1 MMAEELSI
9 GRLAETKPPLED
21 QSRRL
26 WDLVAGFETGQ
37 IFLTAFELGIFNLLK
52 EAKTAEKIAGE
63 LKTHPKATEK
73 LLDVL
78 VSIGAL
84 DRKGSLYL
92 TAPNMSPF
100 LVEGEPYFA
109 RYLKF
114 SLESREKL
122 LNLKAAL
129 KEGPAAEG
137 EMHEHQYDRESI
149 DWIARGTMLG
159 RLQTTLKLVREIP
172 EFKSARKLIDL
183 GSGHGL
189 FGIGFAQENP
199 HLEVVIFDQPG
210 VAEIASDYIER
221 YGVGERVKA
230 MSGDYTKDDIGS
242 GYDIAFE
249 ACSFGGNADQA
260 RSFYENVAR
269 SLNDGGLFI
278 SQTFTI
284 NDDRRSPL
292 RNLVW
297 DLKEEISKD
306 GHMHLKTNSEIFRT
320 LREAGLVEEKV
331 IDMSSDLSMPMRLVV
346 ARKGAE

>member
-1 MMAEELSI
+1 MTSEEL
-9 GRLAETKPPLED
+9 GKERLTEAKPPLED

-37 IFLTAFELGIFNLLK
+37 IFLTAFELGVFNLLK
-52 EAKTAEKIAGE
+52 EPKTAKQISEE
-63 LKTHPKATEK
+63 LETHPKATEK

-78 VSIGAL
+78 VSIGTL
-84 DRKGSLYL
+84 NRIDGLYL
-92 TAPNMSPF
+92 TAPNMAPF
-100 LVEGEPYFA
+100 LIEGELYFA

-114 SLESREKL
+114 GLESREKL

-129 KEGPAAEG
+129 KEGPKVEG
-137 EMHEHQYDRESI
+137 EKHKHQYDRVSI

-159 RLQTTLKLVREIP
+159 RLQATLKLVRDLP

-183 GSGHGL
+183 GGGHGL

-221 YGVGERVKA
+221 YGAGERVKA

-284 NDDRRSPL
+284 DDDRRSPL
-292 RNLVW
+292 RNLIW
-297 DLKEEISKD
+297 DLKEQISND
-306 GHMHLKTNSEIFRT
+306 GHMHLKTNSEIFRM
-320 LREAGLVEEKV
+320 LREAGLEGEKV
-331 IDMSSDLSMPMRLVV
+331 IDMSQDLSMPMRLVV
-346 ARKGAE
+346 ARKRA

>member
-1 MMAEELSI
+1 MTSEEI
-9 GRLAETKPPLED
+9 GEKRLAEMNPPLED

-37 IFLTAFELGIFNLLK
+37 IFLAAFELGVFNLLK
-52 EAKTAEKIAGE
+52 EPKTSKKISEE
-63 LKTHPKATEK
+63 LNTHPTVTEK

-78 VSIGAL
+78 VSIGTL
-84 DRKGSLYL
+84 DRIDGLYL
-92 TAPNMSPF
+92 TAPNMAPF
-100 LVEGEPYFA
+100 LIEGEPYLA

-122 LNLKAAL
+122 INLKAAL
-129 KEGPAAEG
+129 KEGPAIEG
-137 EMHEHQYDRESI
+137 EKHEHHYDRESI

-159 RLQTTLKLVREIP
+159 RLQATIKLIRDLP

-183 GSGHGL
+183 GGGHGL

-199 HLEVVIFDQPG
+199 QMEVVIFDQPG
-210 VAEIASDYIER
+210 VAEIASEYIDR
-221 YGVGERVKA
+221 YGVGDRVKT

-249 ACSFGGNADQA
+249 ACSFGGNAEQA
-260 RSFYENVAR
+260 KLFYENVAR
-269 SLNDGGLFI
+269 SLKDGGLFI

-284 NDDRRSPL
+284 DDDRRAPL

-297 DLKEEISKD
+297 DLKEQISND
-306 GHMHLKTNSEIFRT
+306 GHMHLKTNSEIFRA
-320 LREAGLVEEKV
+320 LGEAGLEGEKV
-331 IDMSSDLSMPMRLVV
+331 IDMSSDLSMPMRLVI
-346 ARKGAE
+346 ARKRG

>member
-1 MMAEELSI
+1 MTAEELSI
-9 GRLAETKPPLED
+9 ERLAETKPPLED

-52 EAKTAEKIAGE
+52 EPKTAEKTSDE
-63 LKTHPKATEK
+63 LMIHPKATEK
-73 LLDVL
+73 LLNVL
-78 VSIGAL
+78 VAIGTL
-84 DRKGSLYL
+84 DRKDGLYL
-92 TAPNMSPF
+92 TAPEMAPF
-100 LVEGEPYFA
+100 LIEGEPYFA

-114 SLESREKL
+114 GLESREKL

-137 EMHEHQYDRESI
+137 QKHEHHYDRESI

-159 RLQTTLKLVREIP
+159 RLQATLKLVREFP
-172 EFKSARKLIDL
+172 EFKSAKKLIDL
-183 GSGHGL
+183 GGGHGL

-199 HLEVVIFDQPG
+199 QMEVVIFDQPG

-221 YGVGERVKA
+221 YGVGDRVKA

-249 ACSFGGNADQA
+249 ACSFGGKADQA

-284 NDDRRSPL
+284 DDDRRAPL

-306 GHMHLKTNSEIFRT
+306 GHMHLKTNSEI
-320 LREAGLVEEKV
+320 LRVLKEAGLEGETV
-331 IDMSSDLSMPMRLVV
+331 IDMSPDLSMPMRLVV
-346 ARKGAE
+346 ARKRG

>member
-137 EMHEHQYDRESI
+137 EKHEHQYDRESI

-183 GSGHGL
+183 GGGHGL

-260 RSFYENVAR
+260 RLFYENVAR
-269 SLNDGGLFI
+269 SLKDGGLFI

-284 NDDRRSPL
+284 DDDRRSPL

-297 DLKEEISKD
+297 DLKEQISSD
-306 GHMHLKTNSEIFRT
+306 GHMHLKTNSEIFGA
-320 LREAGLVEEKV
+320 LEEAGLKGEKV
-331 IDMSSDLSMPMRLVV
+331 IEMSEDLSMPMRLVV
-346 ARKGAE
+346 ARKRS